1 MPYNS
6 YSQINSL
13 EETTF
18 IAGNDFT
25 LEYSVFESDGVTPM
39 DLGGANTYVV
49 ISPYGQPEYKEVQ
62 LAGSITSANTFE
74 VDFTSILSRELSGK
88 YIHQPVIIAFSGTEY
103 RPAQGL
109 LNILPRTP
117 YS

>member
-13 EETTF
+13 EEISF
-18 IAGNDFT
+18 IAGNDYTF
-25 LEYSVFESDGVTPM
+25 EYAVYEDDGVTPM
-39 DLGGANTYVV
+39 DLGGATTYCS
-49 ISPYGQPEYKEVQ
+49 ISPYGQPDYAEVI
-62 LAGSITSANTFE
+62 LNGTITGTNTFE
-74 VDFTSILSRELSGK
+74 TLFTSARSKDLSGK

-117 YS
+117 IV

>member
-1 MPYNS
+1 MSYSS

-25 LEYSVFESDGVTPM
+25 LEYAVYEEDGVTPM
-39 DLGGANTYVV
+39 DLGGASAYSL
-49 ISPYGQPEYKEVQ
+49 ISPYGQPEYNEAQ
-62 LAGSITSANTFE
+62 ITATITGINTFE
-74 VDFTSILSRELSGK
+74 AKITSLLSKDLSGY
-88 YIHQPVIIAFSGTEY
+88 YIHQPVIVSFSGTEY

-109 LNILPRTP
+109 LNILPQTP
-117 YS
+117 IV

>member
-1 MPYNS
+1 MGYNS

-25 LEYSVFESDGVTPM
+25 LSYAVYEEDGVTPM
-39 DLGGANTYVV
+39 DLGGASVYCM
-49 ISPYGQPEYKEVQ
+49 ISPYGQPEYSEVQ
-62 LAGSITSANTFE
+62 IAALITGANTFE
-74 VDFTSILSRELSGK
+74 AEITSVMSKDLSGI
-88 YIHQPVIIAFSGTEY
+88 YIHQPVILAFSGSEY

-109 LNILPRTP
+109 LNILPQTP
-117 YS
+117 IV

>member
-1 MPYNS
+1 MPFNS

-18 IAGNDFT
+18 IAGNNFT
-25 LEYSVFESDGVTPM
+25 LEYAVYEEDGVTPM
-39 DLGGANTYVV
+39 DLGGASVYCTL
-49 ISPYGQPEYKEVQ
+49 SPYGQPEYNEVQ
-62 LAGSITSANTFE
+62 IVANITGANTFE
-74 VDFTSILSRELSGK
+74 ADITSLLSRNLSGY
-88 YIHQPVIIAFSGTEY
+88 YIHQPVIVAFSGTEY

-117 YS
+117 IV

>member
-1 MPYNS
+1 MSYNS

-25 LEYSVFESDGVTPM
+25 LQYSVFESDGLTPM
-39 DLGGANTYVV
+39 DLGGAATYVV

-62 LAGSITSANTFE
+62 LTGIITTANTFE
-74 VDFTSILSRELSGK
+74 VGFTSALSRDLSGI
-88 YIHQPVIIAFSGTEY
+88 YIHQPVIVAFSGTEY

-109 LNILPRTP
+109 LNILPQTP

>member
-1 MPYNS
+1 MSYNS

-18 IAGNDFT
+18 IAGNDFI
-25 LEYSVFESDGVTPM
+25 LEYNVFESDGVTPM
-39 DLGGANTYVV
+39 DLGGATTYVV

-62 LAGSITSANTFE
+62 LTGVITSTNTFE
-74 VDFTSILSRELSGK
+74 ADFTSLLSKDLSGY
-88 YIHQPVIIAFSGTEY
+88 YIHQPVIVAFSGSEY

>member
-1 MPYNS
+1 MSYSS

-25 LEYSVFESDGVTPM
+25 LKYEVYESDGVTPM
-39 DLGGANTYVV
+39 DIGGATVYCL
-49 ISPYGQPEYKEVQ
+49 ISPYGQPEYNEVQ
-62 LAGSITSANTFE
+62 ITATITGANTFE
-74 VDFTSILSRELSGK
+74 ANITALLSKELSGY
-88 YIHQPVIIAFSGTEY
+88 YIHQPVIIAFSGAEY

-109 LNILPRTP
+109 LNILPQTP
-117 YS
+117 IV

>member
-1 MPYNS
+1 MPFNS

-25 LEYSVFESDGVTPM
+25 LEYAVYESDGITPM
-39 DLGGANTYVV
+39 DLGGATSYCLL
-49 ISPYGQPEYKEVQ
+49 SPYGQPDYNEVQ
-62 LAGSITSANTFE
+62 ITATITGANTFE
-74 VDFTSILSRELSGK
+74 ADITSLLSKDLSGY
-88 YIHQPVIIAFSGTEY
+88 YIHQPVIVAFSGTEY

-117 YS
+117 IV

>member
-25 LEYSVFESDGVTPM
+25 LEYVVFESDGVTPM
-39 DLGGANTYVV
+39 DLGGATTYVV

-62 LAGSITSANTFE
+62 ITGTITATNTFE
-74 VDFTSILSRELSGK
+74 VGFSSSLSGDLSGY
-88 YIHQPVIIAFSGTEY
+88 YIHQPVILSFSGTEY

-117 YS
+117 IV